1 MCAVWQWFAKVVP
14 GDRRLSRW
22 VGLFV
27 SFVVVVTL
35 PNMAA
40 ADPSEGETAADEPVR
55 VASVAEG
62 DSAPEMVAA
71 GVRALVSGEPV
82 LVDTTV
88 RDRLS
93 MQTLFDTPVTMD
105 GNVPPGKS

>member
-1 MCAVWQWFAKVVP
+1 M
-14 GDRRLSRW
+14 
-22 VGLFV
+22 
-27 SFVVVVTL
+27 
-35 PNMAA
+35 
-40 ADPSEGETAADEPVR
+40 
-55 VASVAEG
+55 AEG

-82 LVDTTV
+82 VVDTTV

-93 MQTLFDTPVTMD
+93 IQKLFDTPVTMD